1 MEEKPIHSAKADQN
15 TTHLSPRTGI
25 FTQIKQ
31 ITAWVMIL
39 SAVLFALIGVMGIW
53 QVFGNNTGD
62 VVWRAFSSLLI
73 IAFAALIINVASRA
87 GEDKR

>member
-1 MEEKPIHSAKADQN
+1 MEEKSQHQLKPGSPTAKPAARGG
-15 TTHLSPRTGI
+15 T
-25 FTQIKQ
+25 FAQIKQ

-39 SAVLFALIGVMGIW
+39 SAILFALIGVLGIW
-53 QVFGNNTGD
+53 QVFGSNTGD
-62 VVWRAFSSLLI
+62 VVWRAFSSLLV